1 MIIFNKKIYIRH
13 KYSINVIYA
22 KNVYAF
28 NKGSDTIGKSY
39 EWVHSRSI
47 QNVEFDSSSCY
58 HHIYI
63 DLAQRTYATSNLDA
77 ANYRCYCG
85 YNKILP
91 TSQKRGR
98 ALY

>member
-1 MIIFNKKIYIRH
+1 MEINIRH
-13 KYSINVIYA
+13 KYFSNITYA
-22 KNVYAF
+22 KIVYAF
-28 NKGSDTIGKSY
+28 NVGSDTIGKSY
-39 EWVHSRSI
+39 ELVHSRSI
-47 QNVEFDSSSCY
+47 RNVKFDSSSRY